1 MVGEK
6 AKRQKEQNIKK
17 GARIIYLTFDDGP
30 GQYTGKLLDILKK
43 YNVKVT
49 FFVTG
54 SGSDSIIKREYDEG
68 HTVALHSATHDY
80 SKIYKNTNAY
90 FDDLYKIQNRVKRIT
105 GETATLIRFPGG
117 SSNTVSRRYDGG
129 THIMSKLS
137 KMVQDKGF
145 YYFDWNV
152 TSGDAAGTPI
162 SSDQVYKNV
171 IKSLREDYSVVLQH
185 DIKGFSVNA
194 VEKIIQYGLNNGY
207 TFERLT
213 ETSPGAHHGINN

>member
-1 MVGEK
+1 
-6 AKRQKEQNIKK
+6 
-17 GARIIYLTFDDGP
+17 
-30 GQYTGKLLDILKK
+30 
-43 YNVKVT
+43 
-49 FFVTG
+49 
-54 SGSDSIIKREYDEG
+54 
-68 HTVALHSATHDY
+68 
-80 SKIYKNTNAY
+80 
-90 FDDLYKIQNRVKRIT
+90 
-105 GETATLIRFPGG
+105 
-117 SSNTVSRRYDGG
+117 
-129 THIMSKLS
+129 MSKLS